1 MSDLHNNAEKVI
13 LCYGDSNT
21 WGYVPNEGC
30 INLKRF
36 PHSIRWTGLLQSKLG
51 SDYYIIEEGLN
62 GRTTNINHFIS
73 PDRNGKN
80 YLLPCLYSHAPIDL
94 VILALGGNDLKSYYQ
109 RTAEDVAQGIS
120 ELMDIITQS
129 TTYGE
134 SLKEAPKI
142 LLLSLLTPL
151 KEAEDFRDEENVLI
165 FPEIIKKSQ
174 IVTKYLYDIAEQ
186 KKCYFLDVADDVLV
200 SDIDGLHLD
209 ENGHQCMAE
218 KIYRKVKDIFQ

>member
-1 MSDLHNNAEKVI
+1 MSDLHNDTEKVI

-21 WGYVPNEGC
+21 WGYVPNKGC
-30 INLKRF
+30 IDLKRF
-36 PHSIRWTGLLQSKLG
+36 SYSIRWTGLLQKKLG
-51 SDYYIIEEGLN
+51 SNYYIIEEGLN
-62 GRTTNINHFIS
+62 GRTTNINHPIL

-109 RTAEDVAQGIS
+109 HTAEDVAQGVG
-120 ELMDIITQS
+120 ELVDIIQS
-129 TTYGE
+129 TIYGT
-134 SLKEAPKI
+134 SLIEAPKI

-151 KEAEDFRDEENVLI
+151 KEAETFKDERNILV

-174 IVTKYLYDIAEQ
+174 LVTRYMKDIAEQ
-186 KKCYFLDVADDVLV
+186 KKCHFLDVSDDVPV
-200 SDIDGLHLD
+200 SEIDGLHLG

-218 KIYRKVKDIFQ
+218 KVYKKVKDIFQ